1 MKATKDELMDFFDY
15 VVKRI
20 GKPERFHR
28 EIVTDDFMKLKE
40 KEIIKRSRKAYNN

>member
-1 MKATKDELMDFFDY
+1 MKATKDELMDYFDY

-28 EIVTDDFMKLKE
+28 ETVTDDYIKLKE
-40 KEIIKRSRKAYNN
+40 KEIIKRSRRVYP